1 MKKDRMLPT
10 DIAYNT
16 SHEQLIMPEY
26 GRNVQQLV
34 RHAQKIQD
42 SAYRQQFCEEII
54 DLIQQL
60 YPQAKNVEDYR
71 SKLWQHLFHIAKYN
85 LDAVTPTGVV
95 PTPET
100 ARKKPERVPYPQQ
113 DTRFRH
119 YGNNLHKLILRARD
133 MDAGPIK
140 EGFVHTI
147 GSYMKL
153 AYKTWNREHYVSDEI
168 IKTDLDIL
176 SNGRLSL
183 DENSRIDGLANST
196 RNRRES
202 DRNERNNAIGRDN
215 NRSSSSQSRTSSTGK
230 DRDNRS
236 SSTRDNNRT
245 DNRNDNR
252 NDSRST
258 NMRNDN
264 RNDNRTDN
272 RNDNRNDSRSNN
284 NTRDNNTRDN
294 NRNSNSNVTPNNRNN
309 NNIKKK

>member
-1 MKKDRMLPT
+1 MKKDRMQPT

-16 SHEQLIMPEY
+16 SQEHLIMPEY

-34 RHAQKIQD
+34 RHAQTIED
-42 SAYRQQFCEEII
+42 PAYRQRFCEEII

-85 LDAVTPTGVV
+85 LDAVTPSGVV

-113 DTRFRH
+113 DTR
-119 YGNNLHKLILRARD
+119 ARD
-133 MDAGPIK
+133 MEAGPIK
-140 EGFVHTI
+140 DGFVHTI

-153 AYKTWNREHYVSDEI
+153 AYKTWNREHYVSDEV
-168 IKTDLDIL
+168 IKIDLDIL

-196 RNRRES
+196 RARRES
-202 DRNERNNAIGRDN
+202 DRNDRNNVGRDN
-215 NRSSSSQSRTSSTGK
+215 RSGGSNQSRSNSGSK

-236 SSTRDNNRT
+236 GG
-245 DNRNDNR
+245 
-252 NDSRST
+252 
-258 NMRNDN
+258 
-264 RNDNRTDN
+264 
-272 RNDNRNDSRSNN
+272 
-284 NTRDNNTRDN
+284 TRDN
-294 NRNSNSNVTPNNRNN
+294 NRNDRPTSNNNRSNSPTNSRNNTPTNNRNN
-309 NNIKKK
+309 NMKKK

>member
-1 MKKDRMLPT
+1 MKKDRMMPT

-16 SHEQLIMPEY
+16 SHEHLIMPEY

-34 RHAQKIQD
+34 RHAQQIPD

-71 SKLWQHLFHIAKYN
+71 SKLWQHLFHIAKYD
-85 LDAVTPTGVV
+85 LDVVTPTGVV

-140 EGFVHTI
+140 DGFVHTI

-153 AYKTWNREHYVSDEI
+153 AYKTWNREHYVSDEV
-168 IKTDLDIL
+168 IKNDLDIL

-196 RNRRES
+196 RLRRES
-202 DRNERNNAIGRDN
+202 DRNDRNNAAARENARSSGQ
-215 NRSSSSQSRTSSTGK
+215 NRSNSGGK
-230 DRDNRS
+230 DRDNRGGGTRDRNDRDGRS
-236 SSTRDNNRT
+236 GGTRDNN
-245 DNRNDNR
+245 NRNN
-252 NDSRST
+252 SP
-258 NMRNDN
+258 
-264 RNDNRTDN
+264 
-272 RNDNRNDSRSNN
+272 
-284 NTRDNNTRDN
+284 N
-294 NRNSNSNVTPNNRNN
+294 NRNSAPTNNRNN
-309 NNIKKK
+309 NPKKK

>member
-1 MKKDRMLPT
+1 MKKDKMQPT

-16 SHEQLIMPEY
+16 SHEHLIMPEY

-34 RHAQKIQD
+34 RHAQQIQD
-42 SAYRQQFCEEII
+42 PAYRQQFCEEII

-85 LDAVTPTGVV
+85 LDVVTPTGVV

-133 MDAGPIK
+133 MDAGTIK
-140 EGFVHTI
+140 DGFVHTI

-153 AYKTWNREHYVSDEI
+153 AYKTWNREHYVSDEV
-168 IKTDLDIL
+168 IKNDLDIL

-196 RNRRES
+196 RSRRES
-202 DRNERNNAIGRDN
+202 ERNERNNASRDN
-215 NRSSSSQSRTSSTGK
+215 NRSGGSQNRSNSASK
-230 DRDNRS
+230 DRD
-236 SSTRDNNRT
+236 
-245 DNRNDNR
+245 
-252 NDSRST
+252 SRSGGA
-258 NMRNDN
+258 
-264 RNDNRTDN
+264 
-272 RNDNRNDSRSNN
+272 
-284 NTRDNNTRDN
+284 RDN
-294 NRNSNSNVTPNNRNN
+294 NRNDRNDRPRNDRDVRGNNINPRDNNRNTNPNNRNN
-309 NNIKKK
+309 NPKKK

>member
-1 MKKDRMLPT
+1 MKKDKMMPT

-34 RHAQKIQD
+34 RHAQQIPD
-42 SAYRQQFCEEII
+42 AAYRQQFCEEII

-85 LDAVTPTGVV
+85 LDVVTPTGVV

-140 EGFVHTI
+140 DGFVHTI

-153 AYKTWNREHYVSDEI
+153 AYKTWNREHYVSDEV
-168 IKTDLDIL
+168 IKNDLDIL

-196 RNRRES
+196 RLRRES
-202 DRNERNNAIGRDN
+202 DRNDRNNAAARENARGGGGQ
-215 NRSSSSQSRTSSTGK
+215 NRSNSGGK

-236 SSTRDNNRT
+236 SGTR
-245 DNRNDNR
+245 DNRNDRTNDRSNDRPR
-252 NDSRST
+252 NDRDV
-258 NMRNDN
+258 RG
-264 RNDNRTDN
+264 
-272 RNDNRNDSRSNN
+272 NN
-284 NTRDNNTRDN
+284 NNPRDN
-294 NRNSNSNVTPNNRNN
+294 NRNTNPNNNSSNRNIN
-309 NNIKKK
+309 PKKK

>member
-1 MKKDRMLPT
+1 MKKDKMMPT

-16 SHEQLIMPEY
+16 SHEHLIMPEY

-34 RHAQKIQD
+34 RHAQQIPD

-71 SKLWQHLFHIAKYN
+71 SKLWQHLFHIAKYD
-85 LDAVTPTGVV
+85 LDVVTPTGVV

-140 EGFVHTI
+140 DGFVHTI

-153 AYKTWNREHYVSDEI
+153 AYKTWNREHYVSDEV
-168 IKTDLDIL
+168 IKNDLDIL

-196 RNRRES
+196 RLRRES
-202 DRNERNNAIGRDN
+202 DRNDRNAAAARENARSSGQNRNNSG
-215 NRSSSSQSRTSSTGK
+215 GK

-236 SSTRDNNRT
+236 GGTRDNN
-245 DNRNDNR
+245 
-252 NDSRST
+252 
-258 NMRNDN
+258 RNDN
-264 RNDNRTDN
+264 RNDNRSNDRP
-272 RNDNRNDSRSNN
+272 RNDRDVRGNSSNN
-284 NTRDNNTRDN
+284 PRDN
-294 NRNSNSNVTPNNRNN
+294 NRSNNPNNRN
-309 NNIKKK
+309 IGPKKK

>member
-1 MKKDRMLPT
+1 MKQDRMQPT

-16 SHEQLIMPEY
+16 SQEHLIMPEY

-34 RHAQKIQD
+34 RHAQQIED
-42 SAYRQQFCEEII
+42 PAYRQQFCEEII

-85 LDAVTPTGVV
+85 LDVVTPTGVV

-133 MDAGPIK
+133 MEAGPIK
-140 EGFVHTI
+140 DGFVHTI

-153 AYKTWNREHYVSDEI
+153 AYKTWNREHYVSDEV
-168 IKTDLDIL
+168 IKIDLDIL

-196 RNRRES
+196 RARRES
-202 DRNERNNAIGRDN
+202 DRSAGRDN
-215 NRSSSSQSRTSSTGK
+215 TRGGSSTPSRSNSGSK
-230 DRDNRS
+230 DRDSRS
-236 SSTRDNNRT
+236 SRDSRDNGRNDRN
-245 DNRNDNR
+245 DRNDRGGSSNNRN
-252 NDSRST
+252 SPT
-258 NMRNDN
+258 NG
-264 RNDNRTDN
+264 
-272 RNDNRNDSRSNN
+272 RSNN
-284 NTRDNNTRDN
+284 NPT
-294 NRNSNSNVTPNNRNN
+294 NNRNN
-309 NNIKKK
+309 NPKKK

>member
-1 MKKDRMLPT
+1 MKKDRMMPT

-16 SHEQLIMPEY
+16 SHEHLIMPEY

-34 RHAQKIQD
+34 RHAQQIPD
-42 SAYRQQFCEEII
+42 AAYRQQFCEEII

-85 LDAVTPTGVV
+85 LDVVTPTGVV

-140 EGFVHTI
+140 DGFVHTI

-153 AYKTWNREHYVSDEI
+153 AYKTWNREHYVSDEV
-168 IKTDLDIL
+168 IKNDLDVL

-196 RNRRES
+196 RSRRES
-202 DRNERNNAIGRDN
+202 ERNERNNASRDTRGGTQ
-215 NRSSSSQSRTSSTGK
+215 NRSNSGSK
-230 DRDNRS
+230 DRD
-236 SSTRDNNRT
+236 TRGGGGG
-245 DNRNDNR
+245 
-252 NDSRST
+252 
-258 NMRNDN
+258 
-264 RNDNRTDN
+264 
-272 RNDNRNDSRSNN
+272 
-284 NTRDNNTRDN
+284 TRDN
-294 NRNSNSNVTPNNRNN
+294 NRNDRDVRGNSNTRDNNNRNN
-309 NNIKKK
+309 NPNNRNSTPTNNRNNNPKKK

>member
-1 MKKDRMLPT
+1 
-10 DIAYNT
+10 
-16 SHEQLIMPEY
+16 MPEY

-34 RHAQKIQD
+34 RHAQQIQD
-42 SAYRQQFCEEII
+42 PAYRQQFCEEII

-85 LDAVTPTGVV
+85 LDATTPSGVV

-133 MDAGPIK
+133 MEPGSIK
-140 EGFVHTI
+140 DGFVHTI

-153 AYKTWNREHYVSDEI
+153 AYKTWNREHYVSDEV

-183 DENSRIDGLANST
+183 DDNTRIDGLANST
-196 RNRRES
+196 RARRES
-202 DRNERNNAIGRDN
+202 DRSAGRDN
-215 NRSSSSQSRTSSTGK
+215 TRGGSGTPSRGNSGSK
-230 DRDNRS
+230 DRDSRS
-236 SSTRDNNRT
+236 SGS
-245 DNRNDNR
+245 
-252 NDSRST
+252 
-258 NMRNDN
+258 
-264 RNDNRTDN
+264 
-272 RNDNRNDSRSNN
+272 
-284 NTRDNNTRDN
+284 RDN
-294 NRNSNSNVTPNNRNN
+294 NRNDRNDRSGLSNNRNSPTNSRTTNNPTNNRNN
-309 NNIKKK
+309 NSKKK

>member
-1 MKKDRMLPT
+1 MKKDRMQPT

-16 SHEQLIMPEY
+16 SHEHLIMPEY

-34 RHAQKIQD
+34 RHAQRIED
-42 SAYRQQFCEEII
+42 PVYRQQFCEEII

-85 LDAVTPTGVV
+85 LDVVTPTGVV

-133 MDAGPIK
+133 MEEGPIK
-140 EGFVHTI
+140 DGFVHTI

-153 AYKTWNREHYVSDEI
+153 AYKTWNREHYVSDEV
-168 IKTDLDIL
+168 IKIDLDIL

-183 DENSRIDGLANST
+183 EENSRIDGLANST
-196 RNRRES
+196 RVRRES
-202 DRNERNNAIGRDN
+202 ERNERNNAGRDN
-215 NRSSSSQSRTSSTGK
+215 NRSGSSQNRSSSSGK
-230 DRDNRS
+230 DRDNRGTTGS
-236 SSTRDNNRT
+236 R
-245 DNRNDNR
+245 DNRNDRSNDRPRNDRDVRNGNSNNLPNNR
-252 NDSRST
+252 NSPPT
-258 NMRNDN
+258 
-264 RNDNRTDN
+264 
-272 RNDNRNDSRSNN
+272 
-284 NTRDNNTRDN
+284 N
-294 NRNSNSNVTPNNRNN
+294 NRNSN
-309 NNIKKK
+309 IKKK

>member
-1 MKKDRMLPT
+1 MLPT

-16 SHEQLIMPEY
+16 SQEHLIMPEY

-34 RHAQKIQD
+34 RHAQQIEDPK
-42 SAYRQQFCEEII
+42 YRQQFCEEII

-85 LDAVTPTGVV
+85 LDAVTPSGVV

-133 MDAGPIK
+133 MDEGSIK
-140 EGFVHTI
+140 DGFVHTI

-153 AYKTWNREHYVSDEI
+153 AYKTWNREHYVSDEV
-168 IKTDLDIL
+168 IKNDLDIL

-183 DENSRIDGLANST
+183 EENSRIDGLANST
-196 RNRRES
+196 RVRRES
-202 DRNERNNAIGRDN
+202 ERNERNNASRDTRGGSQ
-215 NRSSSSQSRTSSTGK
+215 NRSNSGSK
-230 DRDNRS
+230 DRDNRNS
-236 SSTRDNNRT
+236 GARDSRNDRDNRNAGTRDN
-245 DNRNDNR
+245 
-252 NDSRST
+252 
-258 NMRNDN
+258 
-264 RNDNRTDN
+264 
-272 RNDNRNDSRSNN
+272 
-284 NTRDNNTRDN
+284 
-294 NRNSNSNVTPNNRNN
+294 NNRNN
-309 NNIKKK
+309 NPNNRNSPPINNRNNNPKKK

>member
-1 MKKDRMLPT
+1 
-10 DIAYNT
+10 
-16 SHEQLIMPEY
+16 
-26 GRNVQQLV
+26 VQQLV
-34 RHAQKIQD
+34 RHAQQIPD

-71 SKLWQHLFHIAKYN
+71 SKLWQHLFHIAKYD
-85 LDAVTPTGVV
+85 LDVVTPTGVV

-140 EGFVHTI
+140 DGFVHTI

-153 AYKTWNREHYVSDEI
+153 AYKTWNREHYVSDEV
-168 IKTDLDIL
+168 IKNDLDIL

-196 RNRRES
+196 RLRRES
-202 DRNERNNAIGRDN
+202 DRNDRNNAAARENARSSGQ
-215 NRSSSSQSRTSSTGK
+215 NRSNSGGK
-230 DRDNRS
+230 DRDNRGGGTRDRNDRDGRS
-236 SSTRDNNRT
+236 GGTRDNN
-245 DNRNDNR
+245 NRNN
-252 NDSRST
+252 SP
-258 NMRNDN
+258 
-264 RNDNRTDN
+264 
-272 RNDNRNDSRSNN
+272 
-284 NTRDNNTRDN
+284 N
-294 NRNSNSNVTPNNRNN
+294 NRNSAPTNNRNN
-309 NNIKKK
+309 NPKKK